1 MLYCMPHAE
10 TVAVCSLKETF
21 PEIFTMWMY
30 PETVAKSWRK
40 PNRIPLTVEQIHGEG
55 ENLDLSLKLIP
66 KGKILEAGHRAQMS
80 WKNGGGK
87 GGG

>member
-1 MLYCMPHAE
+1 MEEALH
-10 TVAVCSLKETF
+10 TGFLLF
-21 PEIFTMWMY
+21 
-30 PETVAKSWRK
+30 
-40 PNRIPLTVEQIHGEG
+40 VEQIHGEG

>member
-1 MLYCMPHAE
+1 MEEALH
-10 TVAVCSLKETF
+10 TGFLLF
-21 PEIFTMWMY
+21 
-30 PETVAKSWRK
+30 
-40 PNRIPLTVEQIHGEG
+40 VEQIHGEG

-87 GGG
+87 GGGCERGGESSLGPD